1 MVTGSRSATT
11 TSSKLRKTFDPGLG
25 FQYSFN
31 ANRTFSRS
39 GRRPVSSPA
48 RIKQSTPN
56 KNDKY
61 VSPEDA
67 IAMAQ
72 SPTPTFI
79 RETLGDSLIMLQRG
93 YEKVNPTKFTN
104 LTKIMSKRPT
114 DVPLTSPRQELSSP
128 RLVRQI
134 NKRVRSGNYRAV
146 MVNAAQQTSAEG
158 SRPTTKNAWGKRSID
173 VVLPRSSDS
182 LPDEKSSWVSSK
194 AKSSLGSYTMTED
207 RCVRCTE
214 VPDIQIEGRM
224 LTNKN
229 TLMAREHCEILGAE
243 SCPDCLKTKNR
254 KHHER
259 HCVNSTPSLPTDV
272 YKMALVH
279 EKAPHLTMR
288 QVRRKI
294 LEGEISDNVAPLM
307 YWPPPEENVLAE
319 FNRNVETDL
328 GSNTNEQNIS
338 SLSLGSEP
346 KKISRSKSRRLLS
359 GFEAIQETTEN
370 ENDVDVL
377 AVVAKSNNEDDFNE
391 TDTDAPHNMI
401 YKRHDAVQMQAIDI
415 VSPTESKEIK
425 NTSESLRKKPTS
437 SSHKLQS
444 SPVQHDGKV
453 LNVDLATVLALQQER
468 NEVSRRSDRP
478 KRNHHSFAQ
487 LNMFTRHTVPSND
500 FFFDIADLSEKLRN
514 AELSERS
521 KRLREREKEA
531 LALAMLAAASPQNTD
546 NVEDLKAETAS
557 TDSFDSVKRVTKF
570 NMAYEPPVLFE
581 NKGRYLG
588 AKAPKPGSIAS
599 TVKTE

>member
-214 VPDIQIEGRM
+214 VPDIQIEGR
-224 LTNKN
+224 
-229 TLMAREHCEILGAE
+229 
-243 SCPDCLKTKNR
+243 
-254 KHHER
+254 
-259 HCVNSTPSLPTDV
+259 NSTPSLPTDV